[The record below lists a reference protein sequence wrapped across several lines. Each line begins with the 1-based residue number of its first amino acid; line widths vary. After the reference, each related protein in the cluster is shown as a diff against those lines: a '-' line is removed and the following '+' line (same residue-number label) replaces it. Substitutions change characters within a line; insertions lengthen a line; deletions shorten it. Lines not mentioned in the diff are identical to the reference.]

1 MPWLNYR
8 PRTIVHLNVADFAV
22 AVERV
27 VDARLKD
34 RPVIVAPQGA
44 ARAAVYDM
52 SEEAYQEGVRKGMAL
67 KRALKFCRGAR
78 ILAPHPDRYERAM
91 EAFLKHLLPYSPRI
105 EAGEGNGH
113 LFADLTGT
121 GRLFGHGPDVA
132 WRVRRAVRAG
142 LGLDPIWAVAP
153 NKLVA
158 KAATRVVKP
167 TGEYIVEAGDEEN
180 FLRPLPLSFLP
191 GLERED
197 LTCFREFHVVQVA
210 QAACWT
216 PAQLEVVF
224 GRRASHIHGLVRG
237 RDASPVLPVGAEPPR
252 VCVEHEFG
260 EDTNDLGRLEAVL
273 YGLVERVGRELRA
286 GGRAA
291 RRVGVLLDFS
301 DGARVARQRSCSAGT
316 AHDVR
321 LFDLARQA
329 LSLALFRRV
338 RVRHLKLVC
347 DRLTEPPAQLDL
359 FPVEAEENQTHERLG
374 AALDEIRSR
383 FGPDLVRIGRTW
395 GIESR
400 AA

>member
-1 MPWLNYR
+1 M
-8 PRTIVHLNVADFAV
+8 HLNVADFAV

-27 VDARLKD
+27 VDARLRD

-52 SEEAYQEGVRKGMAL
+52 SEEAYQAGVRKGMAL
-67 KRALKFCRGAR
+67 RRALRFCHEAR
-78 ILAPHPDRYERAM
+78 VLAPHPDRYERAM

-121 GRLFGHGPDVA
+121 GRLLGAGPDVA
-132 WRVRRAVRAG
+132 WRVRQEVRAD
-142 LGLDPIWAVAP
+142 LRLDPIWAVAP

-167 TGEYIVEAGDEEN
+167 AGEYIVEAGDEEN

-191 GLERED
+191 GLEGED
-197 LTCFREFHVVQVA
+197 LACFREFHVVQVA
-210 QAACWT
+210 QATCWT

-224 GRRASHIHGLVRG
+224 GRRALHIHRLVRG
-237 RDASPVLPVGAEPPR
+237 QDASPVLPVGSRPPSAHAEY
-252 VCVEHEFG
+252 EFG
-260 EDTNDLGRLEAVL
+260 EDTNDLGRLESVL

-286 GGRAA
+286 GGRAT

-301 DGARVARQRSCSAGT
+301 DGVRVARQRSWPAGT

-329 LSLALFRRV
+329 LSLALMRRV
-338 RVRHLKLVC
+338 RVRHLKLSC
-347 DRLTEPPAQLDL
+347 DRLVEPPAQLEL
-359 FPVEAEENQTHERLG
+359 FPFEAREILSKPHERLD
-374 AALDEIRSR
+374 AALDEIRGR
-383 FGPDLVRIGRTW
+383 FGPATVRLGRTLW
-395 GIESR
+395 GEGR
-400 AA
+400 AEAPAAGLSA